1 MCLQKKH
8 ARWMKKIKSELR
20 EITDKIQAAELKHN
34 ELLQEV
40 RELKRCG
47 ISPICI
53 SVILL

>member
-1 MCLQKKH
+1 
-8 ARWMKKIKSELR
+8 MKRIKSELR

-40 RELKRCG
+40 RELKTCS